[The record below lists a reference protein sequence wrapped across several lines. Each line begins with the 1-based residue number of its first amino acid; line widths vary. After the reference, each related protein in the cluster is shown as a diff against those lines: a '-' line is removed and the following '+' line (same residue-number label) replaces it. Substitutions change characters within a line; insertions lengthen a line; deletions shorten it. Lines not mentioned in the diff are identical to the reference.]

1 MDYLKTPKKQKK
13 EKREHKK
20 QMKKVK
26 DDLQDISEVRE
37 SNHSESP
44 REESEY
50 SSYSYKKP
58 IQPSAKKTPTAKRT
72 RPADY
77 GSEDGQSNYGESI
90 YSPDK
95 SGNSFYSA

>member
-1 MDYLKTPKKQKK
+1 MDYLKPPKKQRK

-20 QMKKVK
+20 QMKKVM

-50 SSYSYKKP
+50 SYKKP
-58 IQPSAKKTPTAKRT
+58 TQPSAKKTPTAKRT